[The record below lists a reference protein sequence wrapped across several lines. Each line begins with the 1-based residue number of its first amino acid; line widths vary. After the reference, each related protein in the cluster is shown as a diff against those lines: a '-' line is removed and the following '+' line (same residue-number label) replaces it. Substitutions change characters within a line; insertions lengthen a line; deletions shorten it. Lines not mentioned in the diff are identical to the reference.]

1 MTLELKESLNSEMNE
16 AVESGDAKRI
26 WLANFRYNKAMADCQ
41 YKTARRVK
49 RIERYLLWLAV
60 MAGAG
65 GTKALEFAGNY
76 FHWW

>member
-49 RIERYLLWLAV
+49 RIERYLLLLALG
-60 MAGAG
+60 AGAG
-65 GTKALEFAGNY
+65 ITKAAEFAGNY